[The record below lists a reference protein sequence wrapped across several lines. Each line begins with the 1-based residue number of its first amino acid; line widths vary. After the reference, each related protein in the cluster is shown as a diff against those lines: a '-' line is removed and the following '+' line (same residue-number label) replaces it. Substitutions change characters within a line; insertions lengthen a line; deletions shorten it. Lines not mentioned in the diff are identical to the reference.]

1 MSDEDV
7 KNDIMDYNEIFRD
20 RTKRFAIAIVK
31 QMSKLKYSDEVSV
44 IRKQLFR
51 SVTSVA
57 ANYRAVKRA
66 RSNKERYAKICIVLE
81 EADETLFWLEI
92 IQELNI
98 LPRSAIIDLL
108 VEAEEI
114 LKIMAT
120 YKKKLSLNH

>member
-1 MSDEDV
+1 
-7 KNDIMDYNEIFRD
+7 MDYNEIFRD

-31 QMSKLKYSDEVSV
+31 QMSKLQYSDEVSV

-57 ANYRAVKRA
+57 ANYRAVTRA
-66 RSNKERYAKICIVLE
+66 RSNKERYAKTCIVVE

-98 LPRSAIIDLL
+98 LPESAMTDLL

>member
-1 MSDEDV
+1 MILWI
-7 KNDIMDYNEIFRD
+7 IMNEIFRD
-20 RTKRFAIAIVK
+20 RTKRFAIAIVQ

-57 ANYRAVKRA
+57 ANYRAVTRA
-66 RSNKERYAKICIVLE
+66 RSNKERYAKICIVVE

-98 LPRSAIIDLL
+98 LPESAMTDLL
-108 VEAEEI
+108 VEAEEL